1 MKVNHEAVIMLKARE
16 LIKQLHINLQHFP
29 RHEKYALCQQ
39 IRNSAYGV
47 FGGLIEC
54 HKKYHNKTSLTK
66 LDIDHERLRA
76 FINLAFEL
84 GYFQYKDSKKER
96 TESEALRRYTAVS
109 ILVNELGAMLGGW
122 IRSLSNKDS
131 GL

>member
-1 MKVNHEAVIMLKARE
+1 VKVNHEAVIMLKARE

-122 IRSLSNKDS
+122 IRSLSNKDG

>member
-1 MKVNHEAVIMLKARE
+1 VKVNHEAVIMLKARE

-76 FINLAFEL
+76 FINLAN
-84 GYFQYKDSKKER
+84 D
-96 TESEALRRYTAVS
+96 TAHN
-109 ILVNELGAMLGGW
+109 IA
-122 IRSLSNKDS
+122 NKFI
-131 GL
+131 

>member
-122 IRSLSNKDS
+122 IRSLSNKDG